1 MEHSHLIRH
10 WDLILPSLPLKCHPS
25 AFLHHSMKPLKKLLK
40 CHLIGHTL
48 LHAFMKWTHYFVAA
62 ERRWRWSR
70 LSLTPT
76 QIWRILN
83 KIGWPTTTPE
93 FDEPQDLNEWDI
105 CQLLPDTADG
115 FMEEFDLS
123 HDSDDSGPDPPGY
136 EDNIDPPHWEEAFI
150 QYD

>member
-1 MEHSHLIRH
+1 MIRIVT
-10 WDLILPSLPLKCHPS
+10 D
-25 AFLHHSMKPLKKLLK
+25 
-40 CHLIGHTL
+40 
-48 LHAFMKWTHYFVAA
+48 
-62 ERRWRWSR
+62 
-70 LSLTPT
+70 PT